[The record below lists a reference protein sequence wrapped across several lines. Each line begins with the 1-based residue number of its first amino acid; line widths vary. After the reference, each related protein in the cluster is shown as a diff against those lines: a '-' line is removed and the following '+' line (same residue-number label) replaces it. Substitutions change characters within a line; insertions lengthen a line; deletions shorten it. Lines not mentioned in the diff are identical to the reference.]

1 MVFTFILGNIQSNSY
16 GQPVPENNSDYL
28 RPYEM
33 YIIILLYIMRAVDSH
48 SGGKLSFDNVQ
59 ISRTQRIVILY
70 SDNNV
75 LCGS

>member
-1 MVFTFILGNIQSNSY
+1 MVFTFILSNIQSNSY

>member
-1 MVFTFILGNIQSNSY
+1 MVFNFILSNIQSNSY

-59 ISRTQRIVILY
+59 ISRTQRILILY